1 MLLFRVAYASMLT
14 ESRRNHINLQ
24 SVLDILAE
32 QAEDLVPE
40 DLSINVYHYL
50 YGAPNNQAEE
60 RRIRNEMAIFLPF

>member
-14 ESRRNHINLQ
+14 ESRKNHINLQ

-32 QAEDLVPE
+32 QAEDL
-40 DLSINVYHYL
+40 SMNVYHYL